1 MKKLLLFGLMLIAFV
16 ECNGQGHNYQWLI
29 GDQWLQ
35 TIPKGRMTFDS
46 SSYIYQTEYR
56 KMAFN
61 GTQGNI
67 CDAQGNFLMSSNGV
81 WIANANNDTMLNG
94 AGLNPGYF
102 VNSYPNGLY
111 IPNGNFFIPT
121 PGDTSGFTLFHQ
133 TSLDPNSDRCGVYFS
148 NVNINLDSGLGG
160 VVSKNN
166 LIIDDTLN
174 WGINACKHANGRDW
188 WVVCMKDSSDIIY
201 KILIT
206 ANGVESISTQ
216 SLGFVPVPVGNVS
229 PLIFNKSG
237 NQFAYN
243 TYDNPVD
250 RNSSVILCDFDRCN
264 GVFSN
269 TRIIPVSS
277 GAYIW
282 GASFSPNNQFL
293 FVNTSMYVFQI
304 NTISLLID
312 TVATY
317 DGFVSGLPPTCCG
330 TTFMHEYLASNG
342 KIYLT
347 SGNGVQHL
355 HEINYPD
362 STGFACDVQQHSIN
376 LGVWHFRSVPNHP
389 NYNLGPVVGSVCDSI
404 TSVAEIKHNFKFS
417 ISPNPTSDGTI
428 KLVYLL
434 PQNKNGVFE
443 VYNMTGQL
451 VYKMNLP
458 PWSTLQFVQLPELS
472 NGVYTCVI
480 KSGYERAAKK
490 LVVLK

>member
-1 MKKLLLFGLMLIAFV
+1 MKKYILYGLILIAFV
-16 ECNGQGHNYQWLI
+16 ECNGQGYNHQWLI
-29 GDQWLQ
+29 GYWPPTFQS
-35 TIPKGRMTFDS
+35 GRMVFDTS
-46 SSYIYQTEYR
+46 GYSYNTEIR
-56 KMAFN
+56 KMGFV

-67 CDAQGNFLMSSNGV
+67 CDANGNFLMSSNGV
-81 WIANANNDTMLNG
+81 WLANANNDTMLNG
-94 AGLNPGYF
+94 SGLNPGYF
-102 VNSYPNGLY
+102 VNSYPYGLL

-121 PGDTSGFTLFHQ
+121 PGDTSGYTLFHQ

-250 RNSSVILCDFDRCN
+250 RNSSVILCDFDRCD

-277 GAYIW
+277 GDYIW
-282 GASFSPNNQFL
+282 GMSFSPNNQFL
-293 FVNTSMYVFQI
+293 YVNTSLYVFQLS
-304 NTISLLID
+304 TATLLVD

-317 DGFVSGLPPTCCG
+317 DGFSFPISAAA
-330 TTFMHEYLASNG
+330 TTFMHEYLAANG

-347 SGNGVQHL
+347 SGNSVQHI

-362 STGFACDVQQHSIN
+362 SAGLVCDVQQHAIN

-389 NYNLGPVVGSVCDSI
+389 NFNLGPVVGSVCDSI
-404 TSVAEIKHNFKFS
+404 TSIAEIKHNFKFS
-417 ISPNPTSDGTI
+417 ISPNPTIDGYI

-434 PQNKNGVFE
+434 PQNKQGVFE
-443 VYNMTGQL
+443 VYNMTGQR
-451 VYKMNLP
+451 VYEMNLP

-472 NGVYTCVI
+472 NGVYTCVVR
-480 KSGYERAAKK
+480 SGYERVGRK
-490 LVVLK
+490 LVILK